1 MNDTMKR
8 YLVSSLTTFLAV
20 FLTTVG
26 AQISTIGQVEFTYA
40 FFISIVLIGIRAAT
54 KAVVESIPT
63 LGKADK

>member
-26 AQISTIGQVEFTYA
+26 AQIGTIGQVEFTYA